1 MKHFIIAAALAVFMT
16 GPALAQSTS
25 NERVIVVRL
34 VEPTPAPAPTP
45 PVTLALSGDGL
56 VERAPDLARL
66 FVTIVTNDDAASASS
81 SKNNDV
87 YNAFKARTAGL
98 GLAADAIRTTGY
110 NVVFVPHPP
119 RGLPPEQQQ
128 PRYGYVTTRSIIVTV
143 TPIENIGQAVD
154 AATAAGVTNV
164 GAITFDLKDRK
175 SAYKAALEAAM
186 NDVKQ
191 TAALLAATGGFTI
204 GKIQSINVNGNVP
217 LQTIGAV
224 RAFSRA
230 PSSDAAPTT
239 PTDIQPGGPIS
250 VSAHVNVTYVIK
262 Q

>member
-1 MKHFIIAAALAVFMT
+1 MKYTFLVVLLALAVS

-45 PVTLALSGDGL
+45 PVTLSLSGDGL
-56 VERAPDLARL
+56 IERTPDLARL
-66 FVTIVTNDDAASASS
+66 SVSIITNDDAASISS
-81 SKNNDV
+81 SKNNDI
-87 YNAFKARTAGL
+87 YNAFKARSAGL
-98 GLAADAIRTTGY
+98 GLASDAMRTTNY

-119 RGLPPEQQQ
+119 RGLPPEEQQ
-128 PRYGYVTTRSIIVTV
+128 PRYGYVTTRTLTITIS
-143 TPIENIGQAVD
+143 PIENIGQVVD
-154 AATAAGVTNV
+154 AATSAGVTTV

-175 SAYKAALEAAM
+175 AAYKAALEAAM

-204 GKIQSINVNGNVP
+204 GKIQAINVNGNIP
-217 LQTIGAV
+217 LVRTTLQEIGRVSA
-224 RAFSRA
+224 ASMA
-230 PSSDAAPTT
+230 PMT
-239 PTDIQPGGPIS
+239 PTQIEPNGPIE